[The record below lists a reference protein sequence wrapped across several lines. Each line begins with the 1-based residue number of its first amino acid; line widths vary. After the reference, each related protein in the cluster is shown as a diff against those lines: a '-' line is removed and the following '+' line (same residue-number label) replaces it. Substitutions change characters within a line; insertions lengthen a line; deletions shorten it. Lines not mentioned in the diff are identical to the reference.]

1 MTKMLC
7 EIYHPVGSMNHN
19 CTPGQYEYTKVADI
33 EADDLN
39 QAFLYS
45 QNDFGR
51 LYSNFGVRSTSVGD
65 IIRINGQC
73 YLVMNM
79 GFMPVTDAWIRFI
92 DWGNH

>member
-1 MTKMLC
+1 MAQC
-7 EIYHPVGSMNHN
+7 EIYHPVGGSMNHD
-19 CTPGQYEYTKVADI
+19 CVPGQYEYTKVGDI
-33 EADDLN
+33 EADDLD

-65 IIRINGQC
+65 IIRIDGEC
-73 YLVMNM
+73 HLVMNR
-79 GFMPVTDAWIRFI
+79 GFMPVTDKWISFI